1 MLWQIN
7 GANMV
12 TWTVEALEYDDTD
25 SNFPKRVNYIH
36 LKAKHSAGP
45 IHTLCYKVRPPQEGE
60 TYVAF
65 ENITEE
71 WAINLW
77 KSIDLLHGAATEAY
91 LNDLADSTEQG
102 QGLPWTS

>member
-1 MLWQIN
+1 MLWQIS

-45 IHTLCYKVRPPQEGE
+45 IHTLCYKVRPPQEGDD
-60 TYVAF
+60 YVAF

-71 WAINLW
+71 WAMNLW
-77 KSIDLLHGAATEAY
+77 KSIDLLHGEATEVY
-91 LNDLADSTEQG
+91 LNEIAESAEKG